1 VPVSC
6 DVIVIGAGPIGAAC
20 ARELA
25 LASRRVLVIERGEE
39 LGQAWRAAAGMLAP
53 QIETNQDESVLEF
66 GLAAREHYTDLAE
79 ALRET
84 TGIDI
89 GLWRE
94 GIAWVADGEEEAGD
108 LRSRVAFQRQQG
120 HLCDWLDPDEVQTRW
135 PWLGQTTGALWAPHD
150 GALEPAKLVEA
161 LLVDAKRLG
170 ALVLPDLVT
179 EVDQRGDRVVGVIG
193 REGRYAAPDVVVA
206 AGAWSGGIEGMP
218 RPLSVAPVRGQ
229 MAALP
234 WPSAASRAI
243 VYGKGGYLVARGDE
257 AIVGSTME
265 YVGFRPEVTSSGL
278 ARVFASVTALCPSL
292 TRAEVRRTWAGLR
305 PVTPD
310 GAPILGAE
318 PRLEGLWYATGHGR
332 NGILLAGL
340 TGRVVRQLLAGEPT
354 EQDVLP
360 FSPTRFWQW

>member
-1 VPVSC
+1 MTVSY
-6 DVIVIGAGPIGAAC
+6 DVIVVGGGPIGAAC

-25 LASRRVLVIERGEE
+25 LAGRRVLILERGQEI
-39 LGQAWRAAAGMLAP
+39 GQAWRAAAGMLAP
-53 QIETNQDESVLEF
+53 QIEISQDESLLEF

-79 ALRET
+79 AVRGS

-94 GIAWVADGEEEAGD
+94 GIAWVSEGEDEAAD
-108 LRSRVAFQRQQG
+108 LRSKVAIQRQQG
-120 HLCDWLDPDEVQTRW
+120 HLCDWLDPDEVRARW
-135 PWLGQTTGALWAPHD
+135 PWLGPTAGALWAPHE
-150 GALEPAKLVEA
+150 GALEPVKLVEA
-161 LLVDAKRLG
+161 LLSDAKRLG
-170 ALVLPDLVT
+170 AVFAHDIVT
-179 EVDQRGDRVVGVIG
+179 AVDQRGDRVVGVTG
-193 REGRYAAPDVVVA
+193 RQGRYAAPDVVLA
-206 AGAWSGGIEGMP
+206 AGAWSSEIDGLP
-218 RPLSVAPVRGQ
+218 RPLSIAPVRGQ

-234 WPSAASRAI
+234 WPGAASRAI

-318 PRLEGLWYATGHGR
+318 PRLEGLWYAAGHGR
-332 NGILLAGL
+332 NGILLAGI
-340 TGRVVRQLLAGEPT
+340 TGRIIRQLVAAEPT
-354 EQDVLP
+354 EQDVRP

>member
-1 VPVSC
+1 VAVSY
-6 DVIVIGAGPIGAAC
+6 DVIVVGGGPVGAAC

-25 LASRRVLVIERGEE
+25 LAGRRVLILERGEE
-39 LGQAWRAAAGMLAP
+39 IGQAWRAAAGMLAP

-66 GLAAREHYTDLAE
+66 GLAARELYTDLAE
-79 ALRET
+79 ALRES

-94 GIAWVADGEEEAGD
+94 GIAWVAEGDEEAAD
-108 LRSRVAFQRQQG
+108 LRSTVATQRQQG
-120 HLCDWLDPDEVQTRW
+120 HLCDWLDADEVRARW
-135 PWLGQTTGALWAPHD
+135 PWLGPTEGALWAPHE
-150 GALEPAKLVEA
+150 GALEPIKLVEA
-161 LLVDAKRLG
+161 LGIDAKRLG
-170 ALVLPDLVT
+170 AQLVNDVVVG
-179 EVDQRGDRVVGVIG
+179 VDQRGDRVFGVTG
-193 REGRYAAPDVVVA
+193 RDGHYAAPDVVLA
-206 AGAWSGGIEGMP
+206 AGAWSGEIDGLP
-218 RPLSVAPVRGQ
+218 RPLSIAPVRGQ

-234 WPSAASRAI
+234 WPSAAPRAI

-318 PRLEGLWYATGHGR
+318 PRLEGLWYAAGHGR
-332 NGILLAGL
+332 NGILLAGI
-340 TGRVVRQLLAGEPT
+340 TGRIIRQLLAAEAP
-354 EQDVLP
+354 EQDVRP